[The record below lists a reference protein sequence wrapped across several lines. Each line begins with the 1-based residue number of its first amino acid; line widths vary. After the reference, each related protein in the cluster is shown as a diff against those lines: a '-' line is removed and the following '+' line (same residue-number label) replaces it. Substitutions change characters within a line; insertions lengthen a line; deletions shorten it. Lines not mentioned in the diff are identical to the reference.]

1 MAARPS
7 AKKAGRGLR
16 EKSAGDNNAKSTR
29 GPQKNIHFL
38 RQGEPAS
45 HTNIR
50 PPSKLL
56 TSASEWRMEVDLR
69 KQLHSTLR
77 PDVALWSLST
87 KTVLLIKLTVPT
99 VLYSTEATS
108 EIQHHACSRIWDC
121 EGLSKISKEL
131 AEEAEKASF
140 WPKLNRRDK
149 SCLGNTKTS

>member
-1 MAARPS
+1 ML
-7 AKKAGRGLR
+7 KKAGRGPR
-16 EKSAGDNNAKSTR
+16 EKSAGGNNAKSTR
-29 GPQKNIHFL
+29 GPQKNILFL

-56 TSASEWRMEVDLR
+56 TSASDWRMEVDLG
-69 KQLHSTLR
+69 KQLH
-77 PDVALWSLST
+77 VALWSLST

-121 EGLSKISKEL
+121 EGLSRISKEL
-131 AEEAEKASF
+131 AEEAAQAKQT
-140 WPKLNRRDK
+140 R
-149 SCLGNTKTS
+149 